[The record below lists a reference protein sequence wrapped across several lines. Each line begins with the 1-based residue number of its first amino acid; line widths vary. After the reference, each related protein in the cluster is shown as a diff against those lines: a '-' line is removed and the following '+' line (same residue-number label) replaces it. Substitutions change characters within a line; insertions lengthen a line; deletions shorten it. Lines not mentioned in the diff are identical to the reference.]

1 MGWEP
6 PLAEAQPAP
15 TQRTS
20 HDAKAQAAQP
30 SHAESL
36 MQQANQL
43 QFAGIFRS
51 ASGNCI
57 NQPKKST
64 KTRNEDHF

>member
-6 PLAEAQPAP
+6 PLAEAQPSP

-36 MQQANQL
+36 MQ
-43 QFAGIFRS
+43 
-51 ASGNCI
+51 
-57 NQPKKST
+57 
-64 KTRNEDHF
+64 